1 MAKYDFWILQG
12 NVATVLWWGGQNYSS
27 NSRQVSFSC
36 CMPEIIKI
44 IKMFN
49 AAIQKNK
56 KWLAFCDSVQLV
68 L

>member
-1 MAKYDFWILQG
+1 
-12 NVATVLWWGGQNYSS
+12 
-27 NSRQVSFSC
+27 
-36 CMPEIIKI
+36 MPEIIKI